1 MNFVFDIDG
10 TICFDGKTIDSSII
24 QALEEIKAA
33 GHQVIFASA
42 RPIRDLLPVLPKSLQ
57 QEKLVG
63 GNGAYTSNGKKM
75 DVIHFQDSLLTK
87 LIMLVEDHQITY
99 LADSDWDYA
108 FTGEKTHPIYKN
120 INQASAQNRELRSL
134 PKLCKLVLFQPPQRV
149 IDELAD
155 LPVNITYYKGENAID
170 ISPLG
175 INKVRGLHSLHVRE
189 FIAFGNDS
197 NDQCLFENALYS
209 VCVGEHEV
217 EQYASIS
224 VEKEKVAAMIT
235 KALHMY
241 GNQEMQ
247 GVYS

>member
-10 TICFDGKTIDSSII
+10 TVCFNGKTIDPSII

-42 RPIRDLLPVLPKSLQ
+42 RPIRDLLPVLPKPFQ
-57 QEKLVG
+57 QDKLVG
-63 GNGAYTSNGKKM
+63 GNGAYTSNNGKI

-87 LIMLVEDHQITY
+87 LIKLAEDNQMTY
-99 LADSDWDYA
+99 LADSDWDYS

-120 INQASAQNRELRSL
+120 INQTSAKNRELRSL
-134 PKLCKLVLFQPPQRV
+134 RKLCKLVLFHPAQHV
-149 IDELAD
+149 IDELSS

-175 INKVRGLHSLHVRE
+175 INKVRGLHSLQIQE

-209 VCVGEHEV
+209 ICVGEHEV
-217 EQYASIS
+217 KRYASIPVKKENVS
-224 VEKEKVAAMIT
+224 VMISNV
-235 KALHMY
+235 LHAY
-241 GNQEMQ
+241 ENQEIQ
-247 GVYS
+247 GVYV